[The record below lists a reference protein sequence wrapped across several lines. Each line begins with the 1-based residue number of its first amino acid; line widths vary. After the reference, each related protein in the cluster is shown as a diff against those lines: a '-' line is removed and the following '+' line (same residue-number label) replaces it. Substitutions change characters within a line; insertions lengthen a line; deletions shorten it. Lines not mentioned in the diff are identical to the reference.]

1 MRRLKLI
8 VATCIYRYHKKN
20 NVDQI
25 IQDMHLKK
33 NELVYK
39 PLLDIALESF
49 NLGYKKALE
58 DNNLDDQLKATN
70 EIDDVVKSINK
81 DEKAN

>member
-58 DNNLDDQLKATN
+58 DNGLEDQLKSIEA
-70 EIDDVVKSINK
+70 IDDIVKKINS
-81 DEKAN
+81 DEIN

>member
-20 NVDQI
+20 TVDQI
-25 IQDMHLKK
+25 IQAMHLPK
-33 NELVYK
+33 NDLVYK

-58 DNNLDDQLKATN
+58 DNGLDDQIKATE
-70 EIDDVVKSINK
+70 EIDNVVQMIKKDDKIN
-81 DEKAN
+81 

>member
-8 VATCIYRYHKKN
+8 VATCIYRYHKKK

-33 NELVYK
+33 NESVYK

-58 DNNLDDQLKATN
+58 DNGLEDQIKATK
-70 EIDDVVKSINK
+70 EIDNVVQMIKKDDKIN
-81 DEKAN
+81 